1 MMLLR
6 ALGVK
11 TYETEGGVGITDVPA
26 KEQDKIKNEL
36 VDAAEGF
43 QRAGGVL
50 TSDDWLAMSPHEKA
64 AMIHAGNALRHEMAI
79 EISKCVHDPQYRAAL
94 ESLYDGGKA
103 LREQEYNEG
112 LAELL
117 AQMKRVDK
125 AMRENVYEKP

>member
-6 ALGVK
+6 ALGIK
-11 TYETEGGVGITDVPA
+11 TYETEGGVAIADVSA
-26 KEQDKIKNEL
+26 EEQAKIKSEL
-36 VDAAEGF
+36 VDAAEAF

-79 EISKCVHDPQYRAAL
+79 EISKCVHDPNYRAAL

-117 AQMKRVDK
+117 AQMKRVETSMK
-125 AMRENVYEKP
+125 ENVYQKP

>member
-6 ALGVK
+6 ILGLVPPGL
-11 TYETEGGVGITDVPA
+11 TRDEAVGPPP
-26 KEQDKIKNEL
+26 EELDKIKGEL
-36 VDAAEGF
+36 VAAAEAFLRG
-43 QRAGGVL
+43 QGVM
-50 TSDDWLAMSPHEKA
+50 TSDDWVDMSAHERA

-125 AMRENVYEKP
+125 AMQENVYEKP